1 MGLEANVDYLAVSVE
16 DLRGELRYERRVF
29 RENRGSDPAP
39 VLDLLAGL
47 ALEAI
52 ATVEGDGLRPAGV
65 AVAVPGIVDAT
76 SETLKRAPNLGW
88 SEMQVADELRGRLQL
103 EVPVHVENES
113 NLAAVAEHWLGAAR
127 GVDDFLFVFGEVGV
141 GGGIFLD
148 GELFRGTH
156 GFGGE
161 IGHVIVVDD
170 GSPCVCGS
178 RGCLEAYVGLEAIA
192 RASDVPVSGGRTQSL
207 TQELA
212 RRAEE
217 GETKV
222 LAALEEAGGHL
233 GAALAAALNLID
245 LETVV
250 LGGCF
255 GVLYPWLG
263 LSVERALSRR
273 LVAAAWSAR
282 DVRASTLGEAAAV
295 RGAAALSLRRVLEA
309 PRTVSL
315 SSFEAVV

>member
-1 MGLEANVDYLAVSVE
+1 
-16 DLRGELRYERRVF
+16 
-29 RENRGSDPAP
+29 
-39 VLDLLAGL
+39 
-47 ALEAI
+47 
-52 ATVEGDGLRPAGV
+52 
-65 AVAVPGIVDAT
+65 
-76 SETLKRAPNLGW
+76 
-88 SEMQVADELRGRLQL
+88 MQVADELRGRLAI
-103 EVPVHVENES
+103 ETPVHVENES

-127 GVDDFLFVFGEVGV
+127 GVDDFVFVFGEVGV

-161 IGHVIVVDD
+161 IGHVTVVSG

-178 RGCLEAYVGLEAIA
+178 SGCLEAYAGLEAIA
-192 RASDVPVSGGRTQSL
+192 RASDVPVTGERSQSL

-212 RRAEE
+212 RRAEL
-217 GETKV
+217 GEPKV
-222 LAALEEAGGHL
+222 LAALEVTGEHL

-263 LSVERALSRR
+263 ASVDRSLSRR
-273 LVAAAWSAR
+273 LVAADWSAR
-282 DVRASTLGEAAAV
+282 DVRPSMLGEAAAV

-315 SSFEAVV
+315 SLSPLEAAV